1 MDQIRAISDAS
12 LQFMITNYIF
22 GIALLVLVL
31 ALGVYIAFTPNVMEY
46 FVGSAGSAGSAG
58 TASSSFSAFSA
69 GLSGSSNQAA
79 TDAPP
84 S

>member
-12 LQFMITNYIF
+12 LQFMIANYIF

-46 FVGSAGSAGSAG
+46 FVGSAGSAG

>member
-46 FVGSAGSAGSAG
+46 FVGSAGSAG
-58 TASSSFSAFSA
+58 TASSAFSA

>member
-1 MDQIRAISDAS
+1 MDQIRAMSDAS

-46 FVGSAGSAGSAG
+46 FVGSAGSAG
-58 TASSSFSAFSA
+58 TASSAFSA
-69 GLSGSSNQAA
+69 GLSGSNSFNQAA
-79 TDAPP
+79 TDVSP

>member
-1 MDQIRAISDAS
+1 MDQIRAMSDAS

-46 FVGSAGSAGSAG
+46 FVGSAG
-58 TASSSFSAFSA
+58 TASSSFSA
-69 GLSGSSNQAA
+69 GLSGSSSSNQAS

>member
-1 MDQIRAISDAS
+1 MDQIRAMSDAS

-46 FVGSAGSAGSAG
+46 FVGSAGSAG
-58 TASSSFSAFSA
+58 TASSAFSA